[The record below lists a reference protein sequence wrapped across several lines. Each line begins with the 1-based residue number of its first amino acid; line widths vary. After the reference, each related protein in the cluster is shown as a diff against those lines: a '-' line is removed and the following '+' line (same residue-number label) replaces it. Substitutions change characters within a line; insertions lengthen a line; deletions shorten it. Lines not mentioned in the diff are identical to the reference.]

1 MNKLWVRLAVAFGTV
16 ILISVTITALL
27 ANYQVTRQ
35 FRGLMMHNQLLTSPV
50 NGELVDYYAAHG
62 SWTGVDEILDNKSG
76 GMGMMGGQGMRYGQM
91 GMTLADAQGRV
102 VYGSGLTTQLSEA
115 VLANAIKLEAQGQT
129 IGYFLTDMV
138 AEPSP
143 QEQRFL
149 NQTNW
154 ALMQGGLVAV
164 SLGVLLSLGLAWGL
178 AQPLK
183 ELVMAAQR
191 IAQGEFNQR
200 VTVTGTAE
208 IADLAHAFNE
218 MTAYLQRAEILRQ
231 NLVADVAHE
240 LRTPLSVIQGNLQAI
255 LEDVYP
261 LDKTEIAMIYEE
273 TITLNRLITDL
284 RELAQSEAGQLS
296 LNLEPLD
303 LRPLL
308 QNNLDLFHELAQEK
322 AIQLHLIMPPHD
334 LYQHLTPTLSYLE
347 EGVKPPPLS
356 PYGGDFGGT
365 EGDMP
370 LPQVM
375 ADPDRLRQILHN
387 LISNALRHTPHNG
400 QITVE
405 VEPLPHEIK
414 ISVQDTGA
422 GITATDLPHVF
433 DRFWRADRSRTREQG
448 GSGLGLAITRQLV
461 KAHGGEIGVSSELG
475 QGSCFW
481 FTLPLKPTLTGF

>member
-1 MNKLWVRLAVAFGTV
+1 VRLAMAFSTV
-16 ILISVTITALL
+16 ILISVAITALL

-35 FRGLMMHNQLLTSPV
+35 FRGLMMHNQLLTSPL
-50 NGELVDYYAAHG
+50 NGELVAYYAAHG
-62 SWTGVDEILDNKSG
+62 SWTGVAEIIDNSKSG

-91 GMTLADAQGRV
+91 NMTVADAQGRV

-115 VLANAIKLEAQGQT
+115 ALANAITLESEAKI
-129 IGYFLTDMV
+129 IGYFLNDSVMP
-138 AEPSP
+138 ASP

-154 ALMQGGLVAV
+154 ALAQGGLVAV

-183 ELVMAAQR
+183 GLVTAAQR

-208 IADLAHAFNE
+208 MADLAHAFNE
-218 MTAYLQRAEILRQ
+218 MTAYLQQAETLRQ

-255 LEDVYP
+255 LDDVYP

-284 RELAQSEAGQLS
+284 RDLAQSEAGQLS
-296 LNLEPLD
+296 LNVEPLD

-322 AIQLHLIMPPHD
+322 AIQLHLI
-334 LYQHLTPTLSYLE
+334 
-347 EGVKPPPLS
+347 S
-356 PYGGDFGGT
+356 PSS
-365 EGDMP
+365 
-370 LPQVM
+370 LPQIM

-387 LISNALRHTPHNG
+387 LLSNALRHTPHNG
-400 QITVE
+400 QITVQ
-405 VEPLPHEIK
+405 VEPLPQAVK
-414 ISVQDTGA
+414 ISVWDTGA
-422 GITATDLPHVF
+422 GIAANDLPHVF
-433 DRFWRADRSRTREQG
+433 DRFWRADRSRAREQG

-475 QGSCFW
+475 RGSCFW
-481 FTLPLKPTLTGF
+481 FTLPGC